1 MNVFLVVLLVL
12 AGVALLLLEMFLLPG
27 FGIAGIGGF
36 GCLIGAVVLAW
47 LRIGSIAGYIT
58 LGACLLLS
66 ALAIWGFLR
75 SHALDKMALDS
86 KIDGHVELADN
97 KLKKNCHRAL
107 YLLLLC
113 ALHAVDQ
120 CRRQRRAYQSGPALS
135 HAHP

>member
-58 LGACLLLS
+58 LGACLLIW

-97 KLKKNCHRAL
+97 KLKKKEIKKK
-107 YLLLLC
+107 
-113 ALHAVDQ
+113 
-120 CRRQRRAYQSGPALS
+120 G
-135 HAHP
+135 